1 MCNTILNYKGYRSN
15 PEYSIE
21 DGIVHG
27 RIEGITDLVSF
38 ESESANPDVI
48 NHAFQRSVD
57 AYLDFCASVG
67 KSPENAG
74 CVVDTNNTLITANGF
89 KDVNFL

>member
-1 MCNTILNYKGYRSN
+1 MCNTILNYKGYPSN
-15 PEYSIE
+15 SEYSIE

-27 RIEGITDLVSF
+27 KIEGITDLVSF
-38 ESESANPDVI
+38 ESESTNPDAI
-48 NHAFQRSVD
+48 KQAFQESVD
-57 AYLDFCASVG
+57 AYLDFCAEVG

-74 CVVDTNNTLITANGF
+74 CVVDTNNTLITANDL